1 MTITNAI
8 RVRTFGPIQ
17 MTTRIRVHSKMYGVR
32 RCKGGSIRID
42 TGRTVRYFKVKPGR
56 FFWGMNFQSRSA
68 Y

>member
-8 RVRTFGPIQ
+8 RVRTVGPIQ
-17 MTTRIRVHSKMYGVR
+17 ITTRVRVLSKMYGVS

-42 TGRTVRYFKVKPGR
+42 TGRTVRYIKTKPR
-56 FFWGMNFQSRSA
+56 KFWNLNFQSRSA